1 MPPRSTHYQP
11 NIAAIDLF
19 CGAGGLTAGLISGGV
34 NVIAGI
40 DADPICQFPFE
51 ENNPGAKFIE
61 KNITEVTGALLNKLW
76 GSAPSRLLAGCA
88 PCQPFSTYSQGRNNS
103 GDSRWGLLREFGR
116 LVKETFPDY
125 VTMENVPS
133 LQHTSLFGEFLALL
147 KNAGY
152 KEWHGVVNCTDIG
165 LPQNRS
171 RLVVLA
177 NRKNKRVPRFATATR
192 KSQATVR
199 TALKGL
205 RPLAAG
211 ARDPNDVLHRCA
223 RLSSTNLRRICTSV
237 PGGTWRDWPASL
249 RCKCHRK
256 ESGDG
261 YLAVYGRLEWDKP
274 APTMTTQCYNYG
286 SGRFGHPEQARTIS
300 LREAAILQGFSET
313 YKFDSP
319 DRDLPTRDI
328 ARLIGNAVPPPL
340 GRRLAVSLRK
350 LDK

>member
-1 MPPRSTHYQP
+1 MPPRTEACQTK
-11 NIAAIDLF
+11 IAAIDLF
-19 CGAGGLTAGLISGGV
+19 CGAGGLTAGLVSGGV

-40 DADPICQFPFE
+40 DADPICRFPFE
-51 ENNPGAKFIE
+51 ENNPGTKFIQ
-61 KNITEVTGALLNKLW
+61 KNISDVTAALLNKLW
-76 GSAPSRLLAGCA
+76 AAAPSRLLAGCA
-88 PCQPFSTYSQGRNNS
+88 PCQPFSTYSQGRNHRA
-103 GDSRWGLLREFGR
+103 DSRWGLLREFGR
-116 LVKETFPDY
+116 LVEETLPDY

-133 LQHTSLFGEFLALL
+133 LQHTSLFRDFLKVLTD
-147 KNAGY
+147 AGY

-177 NRKNKRVPRFATATR
+177 NRKNKRMPRFVATTR
-192 KSQATVR
+192 VKATVR
-199 TALKGL
+199 TALKNL

-211 ARDPNDVLHRCA
+211 SRDPNDLLHRCP
-223 RLSSTNLRRICTSV
+223 RLSATNLRRIRTSV

-256 ESGDG
+256 VSGDG

-286 SGRFGHPEQARTIS
+286 SGRFGHPDQPRTIS
-300 LREAAILQGFSET
+300 LREAAILQGFPER

-319 DRDLPTRDI
+319 DRALPTRDI

-340 GRRLAVSLRK
+340 GRLLAASLRK
-350 LDK
+350 LDR